1 MVKKKTGKKS
11 KFDRSALKDRL
22 LKRTEESYASKE
34 SSGKYGDIFKKD
46 VKLPLWK
53 PKDGEHLFNVIPYI
67 VGNKDPKLSPG
78 EVSYILDI
86 WVHRNIGI
94 NEDSF
99 VCPARNY
106 GQACPICERQ
116 KEMRLSGTFSDDEI
130 KDLNPKRRAVYN
142 VQVCDTAEEEAKG
155 IQIWEVSHF
164 MTERLFSELSR
175 KPKGGGFIP
184 FSDPDNGKMLAFNK
198 KSNMEYVGH
207 KMVDRD
213 EPISDS
219 LLEEAYT
226 LDELIYI
233 PSYEELYAAFY
244 GEDYAEEVEEEEEE
258 VKEKPKKKAEKK
270 KSEPTS
276 ELDEE
281 EEELDSDPDSDE
293 DEIEITEE
301 DIQAMKPKELK
312 AFVKEQE
319 LDLDPKDY
327 KNVKEFKEAVWEA
340 LQEDSD
346 EDWEETDPDE
356 DDWED
361 DEESDLTD
369 NSSDDTDWEDDED
382 EEPITSPKTRKKR

>member
-53 PKDGEHLFNVIPYI
+53 PKGGEHLFNVIPYI

-198 KSNMEYVGH
+198 KSAMEYVGH

-226 LDELIYI
+226 LDELIHI

-244 GEDYAEEVEEEEEE
+244 GEDYTEETEEEE

-281 EEELDSDPDSDE
+281 EEEEEIEEEEEE
-293 DEIEITEE
+293 DEEEIEEEEEDEVEITEE

-319 LDLDPKDY
+319 LDLNAKDY
-327 KNVKEFKEAVWEA
+327 KNAKEFKKAVWEA
-340 LQEDSD
+340 LQGLNEED
-346 EDWEETDPDE
+346 EDWEE
-356 DDWED
+356 
-361 DEESDLTD
+361 
-369 NSSDDTDWEDDED
+369 DDED
-382 EEPITSPKTRKKR
+382 WEEDE